1 MTDLKIL
8 RWEKDI
14 YKNYVLYLSN
24 ETIQYI
30 LLHPIPVG
38 KFGKFL
44 LNQANI
50 GYKFFF
56 TGELKE
62 IDLSTLPLENRKEI
76 EDNICQKKSNL

>member
-1 MTDLKIL
+1 MSDLKIL

-24 ETIQYI
+24 DIIEYI
-30 LLHPIPVG
+30 LIHPIPVG

-44 LNQANI
+44 LNKEKI

-62 IDLSTLPLENRKEI
+62 IDLSTLPLEIQKEI
-76 EDNICQKKSNL
+76 EDNIHQKKSEL